1 MTREELKKIVEGITD
16 EQLGLILDING
27 ADINKAKNSV
37 DALKNEIESLKK
49 AKAELAE
56 KVNTLT
62 DSAGTAENY
71 KKELEKLQKE
81 IKDKAEAEAK
91 QKADNEL
98 TAAIENSFGDKKFS
112 SDYVRRGIIAD
123 MKAEIAKPEN
133 KGKGY
138 AELFE
143 ALTKDKEGIFENP
156 NKPADMAGI
165 GKSEIKTDEM
175 AARAVMGL
183 PPAKD

>member
-1 MTREELKKIVEGITD
+1 MTREELKKIVEGVTD
-16 EQLGLILDING
+16 EQLDKILGING
-27 ADINKAKNSV
+27 ADINKAKNGV
-37 DALKNEIESLKK
+37 DTLKTELESLKK
-49 AKAELAE
+49 AKGELE
-56 KVNTLT
+56 TKVKDLT
-62 DSAGTAENY
+62 DSAKTADDY

-81 IKDKAEAEAK
+81 VKDRAEAEEKA
-91 QKADNEL
+91 KADGEL
-98 TAAIENSFGDKKFS
+98 TAAIEKSFGDKKFS
-112 SDYVRRGIIAD
+112 SDYVKRGIIAD

-138 AELFE
+138 SEIFE
-143 ALTKDKEGIFENP
+143 ALTKDKEGLFENP

-165 GKSEIKTDEM
+165 GKAEIKIDET

>member
-16 EQLGLILDING
+16 EQLDKILGING
-27 ADINKAKNSV
+27 ADINKAKNGV
-37 DALKNEIESLKK
+37 DSLKNEIETLKN
-49 AKAELAE
+49 AKKELAE
-56 KVNTLT
+56 KVTTLT

-91 QKADNEL
+91 QKADSEL

-138 AELFE
+138 SEIFE
-143 ALTKDKEGIFENP
+143 ALTKDKEGLFENP

-175 AARAVMGL
+175 TARAVMGL